1 MLGGRHLHSNKIKQI
16 WSYKLFS
23 EPNALSVSKFLKLNL
38 KVPNM
43 NLVPK
48 GGKILQNNML
58 QRDETPQ
65 SIIKEKTTQ
74 FHHCVLFR
82 KKVFDLQ

>member
-1 MLGGRHLHSNKIKQI
+1 
-16 WSYKLFS
+16 
-23 EPNALSVSKFLKLNL
+23 
-38 KVPNM
+38 M